1 MIQREWWKERI
12 HSLWSRRSIVWLS
25 GVRRSGKTVLCQS
38 LEGIEYFDCELP
50 SVRRE
55 MEDPEA
61 FLKSAGKNTIAL
73 DEIHRLDDPAL
84 LLKIAA
90 DHFPDLRIIAT
101 GSSTLGAS
109 AKFRDT
115 LAGRKSELKLTPLC
129 EKDMNFPG
137 YGDRTKR
144 FLSGGLPGFFLS
156 PVRDD
161 RDYTEWMEAFWAR
174 DILELFR
181 LERRSS
187 FLKFAELLFAQSGGR
202 FNAASF
208 SASCGVSRPTIM
220 NYLAILEAVH
230 LIHIVRPYHGGS
242 AKEIV
247 ATPVVYGFDTG
258 FMAWA
263 QGLHEI
269 PSKNK
274 GIFWEHLVLN
284 ELKAG
289 LQEEEILTW
298 RDKQGHEVDF
308 VLAPRGNAPVAIE
321 VEWSSDAFEPGGLKS
336 FRALHPGSVNIV
348 VAADSRRP
356 DTREIGDISVIICPL
371 SSLISLLKRQPDPHP
386 GSVPQTGT

>member
-1 MIQREWWKERI
+1 MIQRVWWQEQIR
-12 HSLWSRRSIVWLS
+12 SLWSRRPIVWLS
-25 GVRRSGKTVLCQS
+25 GVRRSGKTILCQS
-38 LEGIEYFDCELP
+38 LEGVKYFDCELP

-61 FLKSAGKNTIAL
+61 FLKAAGQDTIAL

-90 DHFPDLRIIAT
+90 DHFPNLRIVAT

-115 LAGRKSELKLTPLC
+115 LAGRKAELKLTPLC

-156 PVRDD
+156 DLRDD
-161 RDYTEWMEAFWAR
+161 RDYSEWMEAFWAR

-187 FLKFAELLFAQSGGR
+187 FLKFAELLLAQSGGR

-208 SASCGVSRPTIM
+208 AASCGVSRPTIM
-220 NYLAILEAVH
+220 NYFAILEATQLVNV
-230 LIHIVRPYHGGS
+230 VRPYHGGAAS
-242 AKEIV
+242 EIV
-247 ATPVVYGFDTG
+247 ATPLVYGFDTG
-258 FMAWA
+258 FIAWA
-263 QGLHEI
+263 QGMHEI
-269 PSKNK
+269 PAKDK
-274 GIFWEHLVLN
+274 GFFWEHLVLN

-289 LQEEEILTW
+289 LQDQEILSW

-308 VLAPRGNAPVAIE
+308 VLAPRGSDPVAIE
-321 VEWSSDAFEPGGLKS
+321 VKWSGNAFEPRGLKA
-336 FRALHPGSVNIV
+336 FRALHSGSVNIV
-348 VAADSRRP
+348 VAADSQNP
-356 DTREIGDISVIICPL
+356 MTREIGGMRVIFCPL
-371 SSLISLLKRQPDPHP
+371 SSLIATLIRSAAPRL
-386 GSVPQTGT
+386 